1 MNLSSKHFVILLNPY
16 AKRVTLFGDNLNII
30 NVSGIIVVFLGVFLY
45 KVTHYISAEKESN
58 IIDEKDLT
66 HFSSISQVD
75 GSDIFVYED
84 DNDSPRRA
92 KRLHRGKLS
101 DPDLALSFGIDDEDF
116 SDEEVIKNIDG
127 SSPLH
132 GSLPLRGRINGSAH
146 GSLELDKWEK
156 DIEVV

>member
-1 MNLSSKHFVILLNPY
+1 MNLSSKLFVILLNLY

-58 IIDEKDLT
+58 IIDEKDLS